1 MLVTNLYDRA
11 KDIGDRS
18 IAHRY
23 LTQRRGITCEV
34 GIDIKTTG
42 IKNQNQYLPAI
53 VAFARNEQ
61 GVITGG
67 QQILLDKRTGGKAD
81 IDIAKK
87 SFGKIAGSFVEVG
100 KAENTLKGKVNIT
113 IIAEGLETALSVKQS
128 LANDLNN
135 KDIQVKVLCSLGI
148 SNIKNYKPAAGE
160 KIIIAADND
169 GEHAVTSKTIDTAKG
184 ELQSKGAFVEIVR
197 PDRVGDFNDI
207 LQQDNKGEKEIQNA
221 FKGSMAR
228 ITETTLHLAKS
239 DMEFAELDKEK
250 THAKTFE
257 ELLPILVKEQ
267 QLAHKL
273 AKESP
278 AIFEKLADHK
288 LNTDPQIIES
298 LVRERSF
305 LIKNNIVPEKNLFET
320 MRKSPDIATTA
331 QDMFKECQSFAQ
343 AQLKRNVTAVKRND
357 ELGREEESLQ
367 HMKNIQESTKH
378 LNQYFDQEAK
388 DTLKE
393 HTNRL
398 KVYEIAEEHS
408 HKHPEQSK
416 KFKEEM

>member
-18 IAHRY
+18 IAQRY

-305 LIKNNIVPEKNLFET
+305 LIKNNIVPEKNLF
-320 MRKSPDIATTA
+320 
-331 QDMFKECQSFAQ
+331 
-343 AQLKRNVTAVKRND
+343 
-357 ELGREEESLQ
+357 
-367 HMKNIQESTKH
+367 
-378 LNQYFDQEAK
+378 
-388 DTLKE
+388 
-393 HTNRL
+393 
-398 KVYEIAEEHS
+398 
-408 HKHPEQSK
+408 
-416 KFKEEM
+416 